1 MFLGKKEMFPEKE
14 PVDWNLQTLHDHELQ
29 KSAR

>member
-14 PVDWNLQTLHDHELQ
+14 PVDRNLQTLHDHELQ